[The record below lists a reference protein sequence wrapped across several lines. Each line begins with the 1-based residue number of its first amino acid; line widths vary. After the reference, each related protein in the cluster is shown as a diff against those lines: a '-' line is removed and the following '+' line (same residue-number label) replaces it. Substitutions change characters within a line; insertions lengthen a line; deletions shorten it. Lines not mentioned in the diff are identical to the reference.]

1 MVVGAI
7 LITHPSF
14 IFGVDDNDFVNQY
27 PNINYGHGYALLGS
41 VVMSFAMLLVAMYED
56 TPWSLWIST
65 LVPVGA
71 GVAPFMLWAVNRL
84 QFPIAEGV
92 KESAIFY
99 ALGLLVGVLNLLAQL
114 LIVLAVQVPIS
125 VDCIYFR
132 LRDSPWN
139 LFVCSCDRRFNH
151 KS

>member
-27 PNINYGHGYALLGS
+27 PNINYGYGYALLGS
-41 VVMSFAMLLVAMYED
+41 VIMSFAMLLVAIYDD
-56 TPWSLWIST
+56 TPWSLWMST

-71 GVAPFMLWAVNRL
+71 GVAPFMLWEVNRL
-84 QFPIAEGV
+84 QFPIADGV
-92 KESAIFY
+92 KDSVILY

-125 VDCIYFR
+125 VDCIHF
-132 LRDSPWN
+132 
-139 LFVCSCDRRFNH
+139 
-151 KS
+151 